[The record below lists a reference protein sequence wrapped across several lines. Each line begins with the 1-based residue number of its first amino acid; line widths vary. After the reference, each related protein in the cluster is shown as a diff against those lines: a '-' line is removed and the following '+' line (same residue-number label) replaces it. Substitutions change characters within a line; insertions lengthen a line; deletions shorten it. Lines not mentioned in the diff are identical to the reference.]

1 MLKELPA
8 DNEVIAKIFKGL
20 CDPTRVSII
29 KLLINGEQCN
39 CNLSD
44 KLDIAQSKLSYHM
57 KILCESGIIEC
68 RHAGKWSH
76 YRISPN
82 GSVYALNLLKRLT
95 DVEEDNLMMEA

>member
-1 MLKELPA
+1 MLKNIST
-8 DNEVIAKIFKGL
+8 DNESVAKIFKGL

-29 KLLINGEQCN
+29 RLLQNGEQCN
-39 CNLSD
+39 CVLSD

-82 GSVYALNLLKRLT
+82 GGTYAVKLLQQLT
-95 DVEEDNLMMEA
+95 HVDEDNLKQEA